1 LSYDIFLI
9 LAPCSYTIR
18 MYGFHT
24 DRKYYFDFIHK
35 TADGFIVPFIEE
47 YRSLRSADKVLEI
60 GCAEGGVLKA
70 FTDRGHQ
77 SMGIELSEKRVALA
91 NEFMSEEVDNKLVQF
106 VSKDIYDIDTES
118 ELPFKFDVILLKD
131 VIEHIFHQE
140 KFMARLDQ
148 FMSSD
153 GLVFFGFPPWQ
164 MPFGGHQQVLKSKLL
179 SKIPYFHL
187 LPRFLYKWI
196 LTIFGESEY
205 KIKEMMELTETGL
218 SVEKFERYVTEA
230 GFQVVKKR
238 HYLINPVY
246 SFKFGLK
253 PRKQLGL
260 ISAIPYLRNFLTTG
274 VYYLIQKK

>member
-1 LSYDIFLI
+1 
-9 LAPCSYTIR
+9 
-18 MYGFHT
+18 
-24 DRKYYFDFIHK
+24 
-35 TADGFIVPFIEE
+35 
-47 YRSLRSADKVLEI
+47 
-60 GCAEGGVLKA
+60 
-70 FTDRGHQ
+70 
-77 SMGIELSEKRVALA
+77 
-91 NEFMSEEVDNKLVQF
+91 MSEEVDEGLVQF

-153 GLVFFGFPPWQ
+153 GIVFFGFPPWQ
-164 MPFGGHQQVLKSKLL
+164 MPFGGHQQVLKSSLL

-196 LTIFGESEY
+196 LTIFGESDH

-218 SVEKFERYVTEA
+218 SIEKFERIVKQA
-230 GFQVVKKR
+230 GFEVVKKR

-253 PRKQLGL
+253 PRKQFGL
-260 ISAIPYLRNFLTTG
+260 ISAVPFLRNFLTTG
-274 VYYLIQKK
+274 VYYLIKKK